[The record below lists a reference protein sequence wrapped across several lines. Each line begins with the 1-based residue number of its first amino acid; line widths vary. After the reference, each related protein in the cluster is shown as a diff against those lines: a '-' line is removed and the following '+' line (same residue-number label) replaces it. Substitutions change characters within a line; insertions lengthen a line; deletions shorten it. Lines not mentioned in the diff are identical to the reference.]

1 MSLSEAILEIVE
13 DIETEANTPNK
24 YSPDARQQFTSF
36 AKQLRRA
43 LKAAESHLPV
53 NGISSPLASLIA
65 PEAQHT
71 KFIEEARL
79 KLREERQRASVQ
91 ESDSDTMRVI
101 ADGPEEGLSV
111 MIPSSMPVDAKTRIN
126 NQTYILKHDG
136 QLYLHNG

>member
-1 MSLSEAILEIVE
+1 MSLPEAILEIVE
-13 DIETEANTPNK
+13 DIEAEANTPNK
-24 YSPDARQQFTSF
+24 YSPDARQQFVSF

-53 NGISSPLASLIA
+53 NGFSQPQTALLA
-65 PEAQHT
+65 PEVQHS

-101 ADGPEEGLSV
+101 ADGPEEGLAV

-136 QLYLHNG
+136 QLHLHHD